1 MTDEIIKEET
11 AKLAKKKGFNN
22 GCSQLWGTYN
32 GYDGLHYADNFNQ
45 FNGDNQFSAPTQTLL
60 GRWIRKEYKIHIEV
74 YCNASGFGY
83 ILTKLNGT
91 VIKEI
96 ENDIFFESN
105 EDALEVGLVFA
116 LNEKKIA

>member
-1 MTDEIIKEET
+1 MTNEIIKKET
-11 AKLAKKKGFNN
+11 AKLAKRKGFKN
-22 GCSQLWGTYN
+22 GCIYLWGA
-32 GYDGLHYADNFNQ
+32 YDGYEGLHNADNYNQ

-60 GRWIRKEYKIHIEV
+60 ASWIRMEYKIHIEI

-96 ENDIFFESN
+96 EDDIFFKSN
-105 EDALEVGLVFA
+105 EEALEVGLVLA
-116 LNEKKIA
+116 LKENKIV